1 MEAIKLKRS
10 TLSLRKQC
18 ELLSVPRSSLYYA
31 PIPEK
36 PENLKMMSLMDKH
49 LTVHPTEGVVSMVD
63 WLQEQGYPVGPKR
76 IRRMFKLMG
85 HDTIYRRKNLTK
97 GALRE
102 YIKPYL
108 LRGLKIER
116 ANQVWC
122 TDITYIPMEKG
133 FMYMTAI
140 IDVFSRKIMGW
151 GISNSMTKQW
161 CLNVLEAAIAEN
173 GVPEIIN
180 TDQGGQYT
188 NPTWIH
194 YLEEKKIKISMDGKG
209 RATDN
214 IWIERFWKT
223 IKYNHIYLNPCDTGL
238 ELFEG
243 VQTYIEYY
251 HNKKHQTIGMKPNE
265 AYSISLNQNAA

>member
-1 MEAIKLKRS
+1 
-10 TLSLRKQC
+10 
-18 ELLSVPRSSLYYA
+18 
-31 PIPEK
+31 
-36 PENLKMMSLMDKH
+36 MDKH
-49 LTVHPTEGVVSMVD
+49 LTVHPTEGVVSIVD

-85 HDTIYRRKNLTK
+85 HETIYRRKNLTK

-122 TDITYIPMEKG
+122 TDITYIPMAKG

-251 HNKKHQTIGMKPNE
+251 HNKKHQTIGLKPNE